1 VLHQLTVE
9 KVVPASTVGRRL
21 LCQIFSTVSF
31 VAVLPPAL
39 TTRAPPSRKAKGR
52 LRISLHA
59 HRAGEPPLAGRR
71 VSDTANLEIR
81 WTGHELTTSSST
93 AHSREREANSQRRHT
108 RGSTLGH
115 MSVCNEHNIIGR
127 NKSFASASRRA
138 CPCGPMRAE
147 REREKERESTALRRA
162 FGPGAEGL
170 STGFTLS
177 VSPQPDSPLSCP
189 QAFVAAT

>member
-1 VLHQLTVE
+1 MSNLFNSQF
-9 KVVPASTVGRRL
+9 RRG
-21 LCQIFSTVSF
+21 
-31 VAVLPPAL
+31 PPA
-39 TTRAPPSRKAKGR
+39 RAHHHRLAKPKDGSASAFMHTVQANHPSRA
-52 LRISLHA
+52 
-59 HRAGEPPLAGRR
+59 AGFP
-71 VSDTANLEIR
+71 TATQQIWKSR
-81 WTGHELTTSSST
+81 SRDKFKYR

-108 RGSTLGH
+108 LGSTLGH

>member
-1 VLHQLTVE
+1 MSNLFNSQF
-9 KVVPASTVGRRL
+9 RRG
-21 LCQIFSTVSF
+21 
-31 VAVLPPAL
+31 PPA
-39 TTRAPPSRKAKGR
+39 RAHHHRLAKPKDGSASAFMHTVQANHPSRA
-52 LRISLHA
+52 
-59 HRAGEPPLAGRR
+59 AGFPTQQIWK
-71 VSDTANLEIR
+71 S
-81 WTGHELTTSSST
+81 GHELTTSSST

>member
-1 VLHQLTVE
+1 MSNLFNSQFRRGPPARAHHQGT
-9 KVVPASTVGRRL
+9 
-21 LCQIFSTVSF
+21 TVSQSQRT
-31 VAVLPPAL
+31 APHQPSCTPCRRTTPRGPPGF
-39 TTRAPPSRKAKGR
+39 RHSKFGNHK
-52 LRISLHA
+52 S
-59 HRAGEPPLAGRR
+59 
-71 VSDTANLEIR
+71 
-81 WTGHELTTSSST
+81 GHELTTSSST

>member
-1 VLHQLTVE
+1 MSNLFNSQFRRGPPARAHHQGT
-9 KVVPASTVGRRL
+9 
-21 LCQIFSTVSF
+21 TVSQSQRT
-31 VAVLPPAL
+31 APHQPSCTPCRRTTPRGPPGFRHSKFGNQVDRS
-39 TTRAPPSRKAKGR
+39 RA
-52 LRISLHA
+52 H
-59 HRAGEPPLAGRR
+59 
-71 VSDTANLEIR
+71 
-81 WTGHELTTSSST
+81 TTSSST